1 MKFEQDDP
9 VRTADMA
16 PARTAP
22 EWLAKSQHITSKF
35 MVIILV
41 SQVACTVDQQHNDES
56 IDPAATVVTKMREQ
70 GISSLPRNYEL
81 VYQFLNTTNSALIRE
96 FAALGQRPTQS
107 QLDEVGKKFLP
118 HHHGA
123 STAELARERIS
134 DEMKGVIRLFI
145 RDRSK
150 LQRYSTL
157 LGETSSRISEK
168 AAPSF
173 DTLSSFSKTLSSA
186 TGDTIDKSE
195 AVINEIV
202 VRARELAQLK
212 TELEEYKRLAVTD
225 PITKLSNRRAF
236 DQRLAAIYDDPK
248 NTMHHALLVADI
260 DHFKM
265 FNDTYGHQVGD
276 RVLSVAAAMM
286 KNSLDKDAFVARTGG
301 EEFAVIMKGTSLEAA
316 LEAAERMRRAIE
328 ATQLKNHNE
337 GVDCGSITM
346 SMGLCMSS
354 DALSAEDLYRN
365 ADRAL
370 YEAKNAGRNQV
381 KIYTPKLKRAL
392 AFLKR

>member
-1 MKFEQDDP
+1 
-9 VRTADMA
+9 
-16 PARTAP
+16 
-22 EWLAKSQHITSKF
+22 
-35 MVIILV
+35 MVMNVV
-41 SQVACTVDQQHNDES
+41 SQVACTVDQPHNDES

-123 STAELARERIS
+123 STAEVARERVS
-134 DEMKGVIRLFI
+134 TEMKGMIRLFMQ
-145 RDRSK
+145 DRSK
-150 LQRYSTL
+150 LQRYSTV
-157 LGETSSRISEK
+157 LGDASSRISEDT
-168 AAPSF
+168 APSF
-173 DTLSSFSKTLSSA
+173 DALNSLSKTLSSA
-186 TGDTIDKSE
+186 TGDTIGKSD
-195 AVINEIV
+195 AVIHEMV
-202 VRARELAQLK
+202 VRAKELARLK
-212 TELEEYKRLAVTD
+212 LELEEYKRLAVTD

-236 DQRLAAIYDDPK
+236 DERLSAIYTEPK
-248 NTMHHALLVADI
+248 STMNHALLVADI

-286 KNSLDKDAFVARTGG
+286 KHSLDKDAFVARTGG
-301 EEFAVIMKGTSLEAA
+301 EEFAVILKGTSLDAA
-316 LEAAERMRRAIE
+316 SQTAERIRLAIE
-328 ATQLKNHNE
+328 ATPLKNHNE
-337 GVDCGSITM
+337 GMDCGSITM
-346 SMGLCMSS
+346 TFGLCMAD
-354 DALSAEDLYRN
+354 DASSAEELYRN
-365 ADRAL
+365 ADRVL

-381 KIYTPKLKRAL
+381 KTYTPKLKRAL